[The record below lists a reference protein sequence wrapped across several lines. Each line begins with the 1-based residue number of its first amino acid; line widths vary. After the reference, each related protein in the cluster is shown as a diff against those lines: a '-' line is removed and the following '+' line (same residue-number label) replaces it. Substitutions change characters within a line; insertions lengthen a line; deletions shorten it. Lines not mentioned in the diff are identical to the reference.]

1 MIKVIG
7 IPTTIAEFAEACK
20 DLSNEEIYCL
30 FEEDI
35 SQDLRDSIYCY
46 SSIGCNEPCRDA
58 LIKIGTQYSIQSLI
72 DY

>member
-35 SQDLRDSIYCY
+35 SDELRDKIYDLAEKD
-46 SSIGCNEPCRDA
+46 CNEPCRDA